1 MSDELTIPLHLAA
14 RLRERGVEFGFG
26 IVGDY
31 ALRLFTDLEQDGFH
45 IKVTADEQGAAFAAD
60 AYARLKG
67 LGVVAVT
74 YGVGGLKIAN
84 TVAGAWAEQVPLLV
98 ISGAPGLRERAGD
111 VMLHHKIK
119 NFDSQL
125 AVFEEL
131 TVAQA
136 VLSNPA
142 IAADE
147 IDRVIAEILSEQRP
161 GYLEIPRDMVEVPIA
176 PPRGKLR
183 QHLPTV
189 NEAHLEAAVE
199 DALEHL
205 RDSDSTIMHIGVMAW
220 RRGLGDELI
229 EAAKWA
235 HAPVATSSLSRG
247 VLSERHPLSLGVYM
261 GAVSPAEVVDKVENA
276 AMILSVGVLNTD
288 LTMGAFTAHLDPNR
302 RIDVHD
308 AEVTIGMRTYRDVPL
323 WAFVPAL
330 AAAAQKGGLKPNPM
344 PEGSIRERH
353 PFEAKP
359 GEPLSVARF
368 ITAIDAH
375 LDERHGLIVDPGECL
390 FASVDLTSPNWCL
403 ASAYY
408 ATMGYAVPASLGA
421 GLAHPEL
428 RPVVLVGDGAF
439 AMTGL
444 EAASVAYHG
453 VKPLI
458 VVLDNEGYGTQRPM
472 MDGTYND
479 IPHLS
484 SEKLTEVFGVG
495 KGWLATTEDEFDDA
509 LTEAFATDSLCI
521 IRAVVP
527 KADRSPAL
535 TRLTDA
541 LKNRV

>member
-1 MSDELTIPLHLAA
+1 MSEDLTIPLHLAQ

-183 QHLPTV
+183 
-189 NEAHLEAAVE
+189 
-199 DALEHL
+199 
-205 RDSDSTIMHIGVMAW
+205 R
-220 RRGLGDELI
+220 
-229 EAAKWA
+229 
-235 HAPVATSSLSRG
+235 
-247 VLSERHPLSLGVYM
+247 
-261 GAVSPAEVVDKVENA
+261 
-276 AMILSVGVLNTD
+276 
-288 LTMGAFTAHLDPNR
+288 
-302 RIDVHD
+302 
-308 AEVTIGMRTYRDVPL
+308 
-323 WAFVPAL
+323 
-330 AAAAQKGGLKPNPM
+330 
-344 PEGSIRERH
+344 
-353 PFEAKP
+353 
-359 GEPLSVARF
+359 
-368 ITAIDAH
+368 
-375 LDERHGLIVDPGECL
+375 
-390 FASVDLTSPNWCL
+390 
-403 ASAYY
+403 
-408 ATMGYAVPASLGA
+408 
-421 GLAHPEL
+421 
-428 RPVVLVGDGAF
+428 
-439 AMTGL
+439 
-444 EAASVAYHG
+444 
-453 VKPLI
+453 
-458 VVLDNEGYGTQRPM
+458 
-472 MDGTYND
+472 
-479 IPHLS
+479 
-484 SEKLTEVFGVG
+484 
-495 KGWLATTEDEFDDA
+495 
-509 LTEAFATDSLCI
+509 
-521 IRAVVP
+521 
-527 KADRSPAL
+527 
-535 TRLTDA
+535 
-541 LKNRV
+541 